1 MEELKLILQTVS
13 DLGEG
18 AKWLFILYIIKE
30 LIIYTIGFSCLS
42 GGLIGAYKII
52 RRLIPAL
59 EFENRIRTISGS
71 GSWISSREKENI
83 LDVLRK
89 HYN

>member
-18 AKWLFILYIIKE
+18 AKWLFVFYIIKE
-30 LIIYTIGFSCLS
+30 LMIYIIGFSCLG

-52 RRLIPAL
+52 KSLIPAFDFM
-59 EFENRIRTISGS
+59 ERVKVIAGT
-71 GSWISSREKENI
+71 GSWMGSREKEHI
-83 LDVLRK
+83 LGVLRK